1 MLTVAN
7 GLTRVPSPL
16 KSIPSTIAFGC
27 ATPPT
32 IFHPCVA
39 NRYELRRV
47 CTPHSCTPLSGRA
60 TPEVPCATAA
70 ARLTSAH
77 ATSEMPIMVLTNFVF
92 IIVVSFCLIF
102 LFWPSLAPHFEKPF
116 LAVHSCTP

>member
-27 ATPPT
+27 AIPPT
-32 IFHPCVA
+32 MFHPCVA
-39 NRYELRRV
+39 NKYEPRRV
-47 CTPHSCTPLSGRA
+47 DARHSCVALSGRA

-70 ARLTSAH
+70 PRLTSAH
-77 ATSEMPIMVLTNFVF
+77 AKRKEPTMLLTNFVF
-92 IIVVSFCLIF
+92 IILF
-102 LFWPSLAPHFEKPF
+102 LFQFLFFCSCLASHREKSR
-116 LAVHSCTP
+116 LAVHSG